1 MPRGAHALSL
11 LFVSVLLLA
20 AQAAAP
26 TPASQNASPNKPV
39 VEPSPDP
46 ASVHFLSDAGL
57 LLVAIKPTAVA
68 DYEEVIRTLQEAM
81 AKDDRQG
88 TRDGR
93 EGLAR
98 LQGHRE
104 RREG

>member
-1 MPRGAHALSL
+1 MPLIAFLAA
-11 LFVSVLLLA
+11 FLLL

-26 TPASQNASPNKPV
+26 TPSSQNASPGKPV
-39 VEPSPDP
+39 VEPTPDP

-68 DYEEVIRTLQEAM
+68 DYEEVIRALQEAL
-81 AKDDRQG
+81 AKDADK
-88 TRDGR
+88 TRATAAKGWR
-93 EGLAR
+93 VYKATG
-98 LQGHRE
+98 E